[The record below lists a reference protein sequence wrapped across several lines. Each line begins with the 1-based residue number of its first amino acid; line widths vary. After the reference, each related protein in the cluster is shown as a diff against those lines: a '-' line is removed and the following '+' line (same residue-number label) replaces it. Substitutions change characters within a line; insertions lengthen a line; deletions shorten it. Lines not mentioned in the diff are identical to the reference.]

1 MRAQSHVLSRIWLLY
16 CSSLKME
23 VVPPLRVVYNRE
35 MEGGAFVLK
44 VTLPGVSYWV
54 YRMGKL
60 CYKCETF

>member
-1 MRAQSHVLSRIWLLY
+1 MRAHFHVLSRIWLLY

-44 VTLPGVSYWV
+44 VTSIGVSDLV

-60 CYKCETF
+60 CHKM